1 MPLPILTPE
10 QRAQALAK
18 AAEARKKRA
27 ELKGELK
34 SGKRTLGDVLMRSTE
49 DTVGKMKVSAVLESL
64 PGRRQGPG
72 PEAHGR
78 ARHLGQPSRSRTGC
92 EAARAAPRPLQEV
105 SRPSARGSSSSS
117 PAPRGWARAASF
129 VSSVAH
135 DPEGLSLS
143 VSVTTRAPRPGEVDG
158 VDYFFVD
165 DDAFDRMIRA
175 GELLESAE
183 IVGHRSGTPRGF
195 VEDRL
200 AAGRD
205 VVLEIDVVGASQI
218 REQVPG
224 SVLIFIE
231 PPSME
236 ELERRLRGPRNR
248 DGGADPAPA
257 RDGRVGDGAA
267 RLVRPRRRERR
278 AGASVDAGRCYH
290 RGIPLPVAMKR

>member
-1 MPLPILTPE
+1 
-10 QRAQALAK
+10 
-18 AAEARKKRA
+18 
-27 ELKGELK
+27 
-34 SGKRTLGDVLMRSTE
+34 
-49 DTVGKMKVSAVLESL
+49 VGK
-64 PGRRQGPG
+64 
-72 PEAHGR
+72 
-78 ARHLGQPSRSRTGC
+78 
-92 EAARAAPRPLQEV
+92 
-105 SRPSARGSSSSS
+105 GSIV
-117 PAPRGWARAASF
+117 REL
-129 VSSVAH
+129 VAH

-200 AAGRD
+200 TAGRD
-205 VVLEIDVVGASQI
+205 VILEIDVVGASQV

-236 ELERRLRGPRNR
+236 ELERRLRGRGTETEER
-248 DGGADPAPA
+248 I
-257 RDGRVGDGAA
+257 RIRLETAA
-267 RLVRPRRRERR
+267 WEMEQRLWFDHVIVNDELER
-278 AGASVDAGRCYH
+278 AWTQVAAIIEASRSES
-290 RGIPLPVAMKR
+290 L